1 MANLHHSQENLSN
14 NASYV
19 LLLGTGGTIAGLTNQ
34 ASADMQG
41 YHAAQLG
48 IDALL
53 AGVSMAAGRRVR
65 AEQTAQI
72 DSKDMNFVVWE
83 QLYARLCEAMSDH
96 SVASV
101 VITHGTDTLEE
112 TAYFL
117 HRALLCSKPVILTGA
132 MRPADSTSSDGLRNL
147 SDAFNFSPQ
156 LAAGVWVVFAGQ
168 VLPAAGIQKKHPQNL
183 EAFGLR
189 EMMPITSTSKTV
201 PPVACLNLPIKHWP
215 RVEIVMNYAGATG
228 ALVDALVMQK
238 VGGIVVAGTGNGT
251 VSASLKA
258 ALDKACK
265 AGVAVCL
272 TTRCAAG
279 SVQLSG
285 ELDGE
290 LRGDQ
295 PFQVSPLSPVQAR
308 VDLLIHLIELGQL
321 GNQLNFHTSA

>member
-1 MANLHHSQENLSN
+1 MTHLHNSQENLSN

-117 HRALLCSKPVILTGA
+117 HRALRCNKPVILTGA
-132 MRPADSTSSDGLRNL
+132 MRPADSTDSDGSRNMA
-147 SDAFNFSPQ
+147 DAVNLSPQ

-168 VLPAAGIQKKHPQNL
+168 VLPAVGVHKNHPQNL
-183 EAFGLR
+183 DAFGLR
-189 EMMPITSTSKTV
+189 ALTASAHAPSV
-201 PPVACLNLPIKHWP
+201 GLHLPFKRWP
-215 RVEIVMNYAGATG
+215 RVEIVLNYAGATG
-228 ALVDALVMQK
+228 DVVEALVSQK
-238 VGGIVVAGTGNGT
+238 VDGIVVAATGNGT
-251 VSASLKA
+251 VSASLQA

-285 ELDGE
+285 DLDGE
-290 LRGDQ
+290 LDGDQ

-308 VDLLIHLIELGQL
+308 VELLLQL
-321 GNQLNFHTSA
+321 GNQLNLHTSA